1 MKDQHLQKLR
11 NEIDALNKEI
21 VAVLSKRAQI
31 AQQIGATKKP
41 AEIYRP
47 AREAEVLTQ
56 VRAQNDGPLSDEA
69 ITGIFTE
76 IIGACRNLERR
87 LRVAYLGPEGT
98 YSEEAAV
105 RFAGS
110 SSEFVPCPT
119 IDDAVQAVQ
128 SGQADIVVVPV
139 ENSTEGTVH
148 RTLDILLETNLKVNG
163 EVLLP
168 IHHQLLSK
176 QTELAQVQE
185 VLAHPQALA
194 QCRQWLAKHMPHA
207 ALVPVSSNGEAAKR
221 AAKDHAKAAIA
232 GTHAAH
238 IYALPVL
245 GANIEDAAGNT
256 TRFLVLGS
264 QELPSTGHDKTSLVC
279 TVPNRVGSLYGLLGI
294 FNRHA
299 INLIKLES
307 RPLQGSVW
315 EYQFYI
321 DCDGHAKDVAL
332 AAALTEARHYV
343 VQYKL
348 LGSYPKSAGGG
359 T

>member
-1 MKDQHLQKLR
+1 MKDQQLQKLR

-21 VAVLSKRAQI
+21 VAVLSKRALI

-41 AEIYRP
+41 DEVYQP
-47 AREAEVLTQ
+47 AREALVLAQ
-56 VRAQNDGPLSDEA
+56 VRAQNGGPLSDGA
-69 ITGIFTE
+69 LTGIFTE

-139 ENSTEGTVH
+139 ENSTEGAVH
-148 RTLDILLETNLKVNG
+148 RTLDILLETNLKING

-168 IHHQLLSK
+168 IHHQLLGK
-176 QTELAQVQE
+176 QAELSEVQE
-185 VLAHPQALA
+185 VLGHPQALA

-207 ALVPVSSNGEAAKR
+207 TLVPVSSNGEAAKR
-221 AAKDHAKAAIA
+221 AAKDPVKAAIA
-232 GTHAAH
+232 GTRAAH

-245 GANIEDAAGNT
+245 GANIEDSAGNT

-264 QELPSTGHDKTSLVC
+264 QELPATGYDKTSLVC
-279 TVPNRVGSLYGLLGI
+279 SIPNRAGSLHKLLGI
-294 FNRHA
+294 FAKHH
-299 INLIKLES
+299 INLTKLES
-307 RPLQGSVW
+307 RPAATAPW
-315 EYQFYI
+315 EYVFYI
-321 DCDGHAKDVAL
+321 DADGHRLDKDMAEAL
-332 AAALTEARHYV
+332 QA
-343 VQYKL
+343 VQEHAGMTKM
-348 LGSYPKSAGGG
+348 LGSYPKAAQ
-359 T
+359 